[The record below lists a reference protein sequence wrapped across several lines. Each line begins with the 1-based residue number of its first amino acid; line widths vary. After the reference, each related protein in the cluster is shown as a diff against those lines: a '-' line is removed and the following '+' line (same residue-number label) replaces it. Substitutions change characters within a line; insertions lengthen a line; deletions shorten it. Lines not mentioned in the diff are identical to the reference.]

1 MDIGDI
7 LLMTSEVWWYNPQK
21 INIFSYVVLQKVIY
35 VTWYDTWRQ
44 LYFLQFL
51 TWYFIIAAEN

>member
-21 INIFSYVVLQKVIY
+21 INIFSYVVLQKVVY
-35 VTWYDTWRQ
+35 VT
-44 LYFLQFL
+44 
-51 TWYFIIAAEN
+51 

>member
-21 INIFSYVVLQKVIY
+21 INIFSYVVLQKVVY
-35 VTWYDTWRQ
+35 VTWNDTWRQ